1 MRRHLYDHHLDLWVP
16 ACDKLNISI
25 TAKEAQARVAE
36 YRQRHGQTCPTD
48 MTQPETR
55 RKFSSKAFVDAIME
69 FIVADDQSIN
79 VIESPQL
86 RAIFLMLRDDLQD
99 KDIPHRTTIRN
110 RILEVWDTYLETLA
124 NEMQVNL
131 RFNIYVALRFMV

>member
-1 MRRHLYDHHLDLWVP
+1 VFHAFNKVLRQQIEAGNRKKPTLYSNGTGTGVMRRHLYDHHLDLWVP

-55 RKFSSKAFVDAIME
+55 QKFSSKAFVDAIME
-69 FIVADDQSIN
+69 FIVADDQ
-79 VIESPQL
+79 VGTTDF
-86 RAIFLMLRDDLQD
+86 FLSLV
-99 KDIPHRTTIRN
+99 TC
-110 RILEVWDTYLETLA
+110 
-124 NEMQVNL
+124 
-131 RFNIYVALRFMV
+131 